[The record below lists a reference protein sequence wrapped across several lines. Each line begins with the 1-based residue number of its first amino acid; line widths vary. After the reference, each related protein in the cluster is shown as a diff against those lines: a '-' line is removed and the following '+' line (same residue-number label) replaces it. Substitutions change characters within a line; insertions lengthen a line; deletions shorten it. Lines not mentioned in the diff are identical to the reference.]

1 MMEWLDHKA
10 YTEAIKSFFQQDN
23 YGKPIKKKIDA
34 IEEKSRAF
42 QKRIDFLL
50 HERVMSI
57 GTEVK
62 DGRRENQVANRT
74 LIALLVGFVKDA
86 ECKTVDALERRQ
98 LTLKQGLRA
107 RFFSGCKDLSRTS
120 ISFLVQCSNILSRT
134 LSLR

>member
-1 MMEWLDHKA
+1 MEWLDHKA
-10 YTEAIKSFFQQDN
+10 YTEAMKSLFQQDN

-42 QKRIDFLL
+42 QKRIDYLL

-62 DGRRENQVANRT
+62 EGRRENQVANRT
-74 LIALLVGFVKDA
+74 LITLLVGFVKDA

-98 LTLKQGLRA
+98 LTSKQGLRA
-107 RFFSGCKDLSRTS
+107 PFFSGCRDLSRIS
-120 ISFLVQCSNILSRT
+120 ISFLV
-134 LSLR
+134 